1 MRDKRSQQGFSLLE
15 VLVTLVVFSLGI
27 LGMAGLMSIALKNT
41 QLALLRS
48 QAAQAA
54 YDLIDRIRAN
64 AANADSYAL
73 SLGQEADTLT
83 AGSHAGNDLK
93 EWLYRI
99 ERTLPSGDAAVEVA
113 GQTIRVHLYWSEQ
126 AFGET
131 GDPLAQPKYSLEAG
145 L

>member
-1 MRDKRSQQGFSLLE
+1 MRDKRLQQGFSLLE

-27 LGMAGLMSIALKNT
+27 LGMAGLMNTALKNT

-73 SLGQEADTLT
+73 SLGQAAESIT
-83 AGSHAGNDLK
+83 AGGQAENDLK

-99 ERTLPSGDAAVEVA
+99 ERTLPSGDATVQVV
-113 GQTIRVHLYWSEQ
+113 GQTIRVDLYWSEQ
-126 AFGET
+126 AFREA